1 MSQVPTGQ
9 RVRLAV
15 GITGHRGGGG
25 TPGVDE
31 APVAAALAGIIDR
44 IEAGLATTRAASP
57 SLQIQPTRLHSLLA
71 PGVDQLAAIAAER
84 RGWEIVAPLPFGRRL
99 NVAINAQPHTHAD
112 GLALLAGAH
121 AVDARV
127 QARAQAIIRCSERAR
142 LFELA
147 DRDVAIT
154 ALFQAMLASPHGPR
168 WPHG

>member
-99 NVAINAQPHTHAD
+99 NVAINAHMHRFAWYPKGAAD
-112 GLALLAGAH
+112 NNFPVVVGGGNNASTGTVMILRKKGSELSLEVLDAAGK
-121 AVDARV
+121 VLRKE
-127 QARAQAIIRCSERAR
+127 I
-142 LFELA
+142 L
-147 DRDVAIT
+147 
-154 ALFQAMLASPHGPR
+154 
-168 WPHG
+168 